1 MKLVQTFVW
10 TFLFAAAFAS
20 PAAFAIKVQTGND
33 DFLLNINVLAQAR
46 AVADFDGPPYNATM
60 TQGQAPDGSFNTDF
74 YVRRMRLGAG
84 GTLYKQ
90 FHFFILFDTPNF
102 GRRGDYTGS
111 TFVQELVVG
120 IEPVQDVIIEGG
132 FLDTLLTHVQLAR
145 SAATSIIEG
154 PAFAFDLLNNAR
166 GNRMTG
172 VQTRTLLFDP
182 RILVRGGVYEGR
194 RNYTPPT
201 TYKGAPVVVNPSGVP
216 LFAAMIRLNLV
227 GDETSSGYPGIY
239 LDGKTRVS
247 LGAAAHYQRKG
258 SWIPDAQGNPQG
270 VADYRV
276 QAADLFADFAL
287 PGDMEAV
294 LQVAGYR
301 FDYGKNAAGN
311 GSARSGIGAAGDIGY
326 RIGKIEPQ
334 ANFYWFNSDTKQNSY
349 MRLAAGVNYFF
360 HGHDAKLCAEFSSTI
375 NNGNLSS
382 TPALKEIILQYQIA
396 L

>member
-84 GTLYKQ
+84 GTLYKT

-132 FLDTLLTHVQLAR
+132 FLDTLLTHVQLPR

-172 VQTRTLLFDP
+172 VQTRTLLFDH

-201 TYKGAPVVVNPSGVP
+201 TYKGAPVVVNPS
-216 LFAAMIRLNLV
+216 
-227 GDETSSGYPGIY
+227 IY
-239 LDGKTRVS
+239 LDGKTRFS
-247 LGAAAHYQRKG
+247 LGAAAHYQLKG

-360 HGHDAKLCAEFSSTI
+360 HGPDAKLCAEFSSTI